1 MPELG
6 IHCVKRAD
14 SGAGLTDF
22 GKAARVSLLLVLSC
36 AMSPAFAQASEV
48 ACPVGSQVMTGS
60 GTEST
65 PYQVTDI
72 CQLQGISS
80 RPAAYYVLMDNIDAS
95 TTKDWNGGAGFRP
108 IASTATDGFSGSFVN
123 PGKHEISLLTIS
135 RSTETYVG
143 LFSRLAAGA
152 TIQGVILVG
161 SRTTGRDSVGSLVGF
176 SDGVTDNNSATGSV
190 FGQSNVG
197 GLVGF
202 SSSRSSIDN
211 SYATGSVSG
220 VSQVGGVVGNNFG
233 SINYTYATSTV
244 IGTGSIVGGLVG
256 FSRGDISDSYATG
269 SVSGGSLV
277 GGLVGFINS
286 GDISGSYATGSV
298 SGDDVVGGLTGYQDF
313 GIGITDS
320 YATGSV
326 SGGDRVGGL
335 TGFQEVNSS
344 ITDSYATGSVIGRAD
359 HVGGLVG
366 DQERDSSIRD
376 SYATGSVSGDNHVG
390 GLVGNSLGFISSS
403 SATGSVSGAG
413 DNIGGLVGNSLGF
426 IRDSHAASAVTG
438 QFSVG
443 GLVGNSLGFISNSS
457 ATGSVFGTG
466 GNIGG
471 LVGNQEFS
479 SSIRDSYATGSVSG
493 DYFIGG
499 FVGNGLGFV
508 SNSYA
513 TGSVSGDYFIG
524 GLVGFLGSSSS
535 IRDSY
540 ATGSVSGDY
549 SVGGLVGRGN
559 GNIANSYYA
568 ARGWNNGL
576 GEERTFTQ
584 LRCLAMPGAVA
595 CPTESPKSSYQGWDA
610 RVWDFGSATD
620 LPQLLSNRNS
630 DLNRKPYIKTPS
642 GSVDIDSTRV
652 KLLFLEADYLGSPGE
667 PVTLTWSLS
676 GVPSS
681 LRHLVY
687 FDLGGGTTSTTFT
700 DNVKPSS
707 DSSTIK
713 LVVNGELAGRDFDV
727 VLKNDISANDDRI
740 QIRVRIA
747 VASPLVTGG
756 RLQTRTIPDN
766 SFSSF
771 LVFDAID
778 GDSPDSGGTGLSWSF
793 FSRDGIAEGT
803 TVLFSSTQRGGTVEV
818 EVRRNSLGSVG
829 SFVLEIENLAGVKI
843 MVVVTIETV
852 CSPIP
857 GADLMADQA
866 GTGTP
871 VNPYRIERLC
881 QLQDISSR
889 PAAYYEL
896 MDDIDASETEDW
908 NNGAGFKPIA
918 TFSGSFVNTD
928 NYVISSLTIDRDSES
943 FVGLFSKLA
952 KNGRIEGIRLVGSRT
967 TGKVTVGS
975 LVGRNYGVVEDSS
988 AAGSV
993 SGENRLGGLV
1003 GWNDGDINNGY
1014 ATGTVSGVFIS
1025 SNTIGG
1031 LVGLDTGDS
1040 ISRSSAT
1047 GSVSGG
1053 SLVGGLVGD
1062 ISTGEISRSYAA
1074 VTVTGTYDRVGGLVG
1089 YQDFGTSISNSSAT
1103 GSVSGR
1109 NQVGGLVGNQDE
1121 RSRISNSYA
1130 TGSVFG
1136 QDQVGGLVGIQVDR
1150 SRISNSYATGSV
1162 SGQDQVGGLVGI
1174 QVDRSRISNS
1184 YATGSVSG
1192 QDQVGGLVGRQ
1203 ESNASISDSYAT
1215 VSVSGRGS
1223 EVGGLVGSRGVGNI
1237 DNSYFAAR
1245 GQNNGL
1251 GEERTF
1257 VQLRCLTTLGE
1268 TCPSGSQESS
1278 YQGWDPSVWGFG
1290 SAMDLPQLSSNQNPE
1305 LNLKPY
1311 IESSTELVVGVGI
1324 PGITRFSLEAN
1335 YLGPPAESVTLT
1347 WSLLFNASSTLSDFV
1362 CFELED
1368 GTTSTEAN
1376 GSAATLVVVSDERL
1390 VGRSFYVVLKNN
1402 ISADSDRVRVR
1413 VEGVKQPYIVRDNA
1427 VSAMIG
1433 RITTF
1438 NFSVGYTGSPGEPA
1452 TLTWSLSGVPSTLSH
1467 LVYFDL
1473 GGGTT
1478 STTFTDSAKLTD
1490 SASPVTLVVVGNEG
1504 LAGKSLY
1511 VMLTNKA
1518 TAKDDRVA
1526 IRIVGASPSVNGKG
1540 GREQTRMIWGG
1551 STSILSFGAVDRD
1564 SPDSDGAGLSWN
1576 FFSRDGIAEGSAV
1589 VFSSTTKG
1597 GAVEVEVRRSSLD
1610 LYDVGSFVLEVTSPA
1625 GVKTTFTVTIETVCS
1640 PVSGEDL
1647 MTGQAG
1653 KGTSGSPYQIE
1664 RLCQLQDISSS
1675 PTAYHVL
1682 VADIDASRTRGWNGG
1697 AGFEPLASFSGSF
1710 VSTRHHREST
1720 RNYVISSLTISRSG
1734 TDHVGLFSR
1743 LAEGATIRGVTLVGS
1758 SVIGGLTVGS
1768 LVGSNA
1774 GVIEGCSV
1782 TGSVSGRSQ
1791 VGGLVGS
1798 NRGGN
1803 ISNSYA
1809 TGSVDGQ
1816 DSVGGL
1822 VGNQTQASRISN
1834 SYATGLVSA
1843 RTNNVGGLVGNS
1855 SGEINNSYATGS
1867 VSGRDE
1873 IGGLVG
1879 NSSGEINNSY
1889 ATGSV
1894 FGQNQ
1899 VGGLVG
1905 YQESNSSINDSY
1917 ATGSV
1922 SGQDQVG
1929 GLVGDQDDSSR
1940 ISNSYATGSVSGRGN
1955 EVGGLVGRSKTT
1967 ETIRNS
1973 YFAARGQNNGLGEER
1988 TFVQLRCL
1996 TTPGETCPSGS
2007 QESSYQGWDTSV
2019 WVFGSAMDLP
2029 QLLSNRNSDLNLKPY
2044 IKGSSELVV
2053 RSGYMGI
2060 TRFSLEADY
2069 PGPPGESVVLTWS
2082 LLFNAS
2088 STLSDFVYFELED
2101 GTTSTEA
2108 NGSAAMLAVVRDDL
2122 MEGKGFY
2129 VVLKNNISANDDRI
2143 RVRIEEEKQPYI
2155 LRDDDIRPAPIGSTN
2170 TFSFSVA
2177 YAGPAGKP
2185 VTLTWSLLGVP
2196 ASLRYLAYFDLGD
2209 GKSSTTFTDSSVFTD
2224 SASTVTLVVV
2234 GDKELAG
2241 MSFYVVLENNISV
2254 NDDRVLVQVGG
2265 EKQPFILRDDGI
2277 RLAGVEVNTTF
2288 SLSVGYAGSPEVSVD
2303 LTWSLSGVPTTLRHL
2318 VYFDLGDG
2326 TTSTV
2331 FTDSA
2336 KFTDSAIPVTLV
2348 VVGNKELAGR
2358 SFYVVLK
2365 NDISANDDRVRVD
2378 VEEEKQP
2385 YILQSDDIRQAWIDV
2400 NTTFSLS
2407 VGYAGTP
2414 GIPVTLTWSLFG
2426 VPSTLSHLVYF
2437 DLGGGTISTT
2447 VTDNAKLTDS
2457 ASPVTLV
2464 VVGDKELVGR
2474 DFSVVLENNISAK
2487 DDRVAIRVVGVSP
2500 LVDGGREQTR
2510 MIWGGSTSIL
2520 SFGAIDRDSP
2530 DSDGAGLSWNFF
2542 SRDGIAEGSS
2552 VVFSSTTK
2560 GGAVEVEV
2568 RRSSLD
2574 LYDVGSFVLEV
2585 TSPAGVKTTFTVTIE
2600 TVCSPVSGG
2609 DLMAGQTGTGISG
2622 NPYQID
2628 RLCQL
2633 QDISSSPT
2641 AHHVLVADIDAS
2653 RTRDWNGGA
2662 GFEPIARFSGSFVST
2677 RRHRES
2683 TRNYEIRSLWISRSN
2698 TNHVGLFSR
2707 LAEGAT
2713 IRGVILDGSGVTGL
2727 DVVGSL
2733 VGLNSGV
2740 IEGCSATGSVF
2751 GRYAVGGLVGESR
2764 GSISNSSATGSV
2776 FGRNYVGG
2784 LQGYQLAG
2792 SGIRDS
2798 YATGSVVGTGS
2809 FIGGLA
2815 GYLRGDIRNS
2825 YATGSVSGSGHDI
2838 GGLVGRHGGIL
2849 IGNGTSVETNVI
2861 TDSYATGSVVGGREG
2876 CMGGLVGYEERGSNI
2891 IDSYATGSVSGQD
2904 KVGGLTGCQFVY
2916 ASISNSYATGSVS
2929 GGRVVGGL
2937 VGEFW
2942 GSISNSY
2949 ATGSV
2954 SGRGD
2959 NVGGLVGEFRGSISN
2974 SYATGSVSGRGDNVG
2989 GLVGRRENAEFI
3001 RNSYYAA
3008 RGRNNDLGE
3017 ERTFKQ
3023 LRCPT
3028 MSSETCGLPGSD
3040 QRTYENWDTN
3050 VWDFGSATELP
3061 QLPGNRN
3068 SELNLKPYI
3077 SGSVDLVA
3085 VIGPVGTTQLS
3096 LVADYLGPPRKS
3108 VTLTWSLSGVPTK
3121 LRHLVYFDL
3130 GGGTTSTT
3138 FTDSAKLTDSAS
3150 SVTLVVVGNK
3160 GLPGRSFYVVLEN
3173 NISANDDR
3181 VRVDVVEEKQPYI
3194 LQSDDIRLAEIEVNT
3209 TFSLSVG
3216 YAGPAEQP
3224 VTLTWS
3230 LSGVPATLRH
3240 LVYFDLGGGATST
3253 TFADPG
3259 KLTDSASTATLV
3271 VVGNKELAG
3280 RSFYVVLKN
3289 DISANDDRVL
3299 VQVGEEKQP
3308 YILQSDDI
3316 RLAEIEVNTTFS
3328 LSTDYAG
3335 SPGVPVTL
3343 TWSLSG
3349 VPATLRHLVYF
3360 DLGDGKSSTTFTD
3373 SAVFTDSAGT
3383 ATLVVVG
3390 NKELAGRSFYVVLK
3404 NDISVNGDRAL
3415 VQVGEEKQPYILR
3428 DDDLRPA
3435 PIGSTNTF
3443 SLSVGYAGPAGQAVD
3458 LTWSLS
3464 GVPATLRHLVYF
3476 DLGGGTTSTTFTESA
3491 VFTDSA
3497 STVALVVVG
3506 NRELAG
3512 RSFYVVLENDIS
3524 VNDDRLLVQVGEDK
3538 QPYILRDEGVRL
3550 AEIEVN
3556 TTFSLSV
3563 GYAGTP
3569 GVPVT
3574 LTWSLSGVPATLRR
3588 LVYFDLG
3595 DGTTSTT
3602 VTDSAKLTDSAS
3614 PVTLVVVGNKEL
3626 AGISFYVVLK
3636 NDISVNDDRVR
3647 VRVGE
3652 EKQPYILQSDDIR
3665 LAEIEV
3671 TTTFSL
3677 SVSYAG
3683 TPGIP
3688 VTLTWS
3694 LSGVPVTLRHLA
3706 YFDLGDG
3713 TTSTTVT
3720 DIAKLTDSASTVT
3733 LVVVGN
3739 KGLAGR
3745 SFYVV
3750 LENNISVND
3759 DRVRVD
3765 VEEEKQPYIL
3775 QSDDIRQAGVEG
3787 NTTFSLS
3794 VSYAGT
3800 PGIPVDLT
3808 WSLSGVPTTLRHL
3821 AYFDLGDG
3829 ATSTT
3834 VTDPGKLTD
3843 SASTVTLV
3851 VVGNKELAGRSFY
3864 VVLKNNISVN
3874 EDRVRVDVEE
3884 EKQPYILQSD
3894 DIRQAG
3900 VEGNTTFS
3908 LSVGYAGTPGIPV
3921 DLTWSLSGVP
3931 TTLRHLVYFD
3941 LGDGTTSTTVTDS
3954 AKLTDSAST
3963 VTLVVVGNK
3972 GLADTSFYV
3981 VLKNDIS
3988 VNEDRVRVDVE
3999 KEKQPYILQSDDIRQ
4014 AEVEGNTTFSLSV
4027 GYAGTP
4033 GIPVTL
4039 TWSLSGVPTTL
4050 RHLVYFDLGD
4060 GTTSTTV
4067 TDSAKLTDSAS
4078 TVTLV
4083 VVGNKGL
4090 ADTSFYV
4097 VLKNDI
4103 SVNDDR
4109 VRVDVEE
4116 EKQPYILRDDDIRP
4130 APIGSTNT
4138 FSFSVGYA
4146 GTPGVPVTLTW
4157 SLSGVPATLRHLV
4170 YFDLGGGTTS
4180 TTVTDIAKFTDS
4192 ASTVTLVV
4200 VGNKKLAGRSFY
4212 VVLEND
4218 ISVNDDRLLVQVGED
4233 KQPYILRGDGIRL
4246 AKIEANNTF
4255 GFSVSYAGT
4264 PGVPVTLTWSLSG
4277 VPTMLRHLVYFDLG
4291 DGTTSTT
4298 VTDSAKLTDSAS
4310 PVRLVVVGNKELAG
4324 ISFYVVLKNDISV
4337 NEDRVRVDVEEEKQ
4351 PYILQGDDIRQAGVE
4366 GNTTFSLSVGYAGT
4380 PGIPVDLTWSLSGV
4394 PTSLRHL
4401 VYFDLGDG
4409 TTSTTVTDIAKLT
4422 DSAGTATLVVVG
4434 NKELAGI
4441 SFYVVL
4447 KNDISVNDD
4456 RVRVD
4461 VEEEKQP
4468 YILQSDDIR
4477 QAGVEGNTTFSL
4489 SVGYAGT
4496 PEVPVTLTW
4505 SLSGVPATLRHLV
4518 YFDLGDGTTSTTVT
4532 DIAKLTDS
4540 ASPVTLVVVGNKGL
4554 AGISFYVVLKN
4565 DISANDD
4572 RILVDVEEEKQPYI
4586 LQSDDIRQAGVEG
4599 NTTFSLSV
4607 AYAGT
4612 PEVPVTLTWSL
4623 SGVPATLRHLVYFDL
4638 GGGTT
4643 STTVTD
4649 SAKLTDSASTVTLVV
4664 VGNKGLAGR
4673 SFYVVLKNDISVND
4687 DRILVDVEEE
4697 KQPYILQSDDIRQ
4710 ARSEVNTTFSLS
4722 VGYAGTPGVPV
4733 TLTWSLSGVPTTL
4746 RHLVYFD
4753 LGGGTTSTTVT
4764 DSAKLTD
4771 SASTVTLVVEGNKE
4785 LAGRSFYVVL
4795 KNDISVND
4803 DRVLVQSLIPG
4814 LRPFVGPDGRDQ
4826 IVMIWEGLTRTTL
4839 RFSATDGDSPDD
4851 GSGLSWDF
4859 FSTDR
4864 IAEGSAVRFNST
4876 QKGSVVEVEVRRRLD
4891 LRDVGSFVLGVES
4904 RAGVKTTFTVTVKT
4918 VCSSVPGADL
4928 MAGQAGTGTSDDPYQ
4943 IKRLCQLQD
4952 VSSSPSAH
4960 YELAADI
4967 DGNSPRML
4975 NGGAGF
4981 EPIASTAADGF
4992 SGSFVSTNNYVIS
5005 SLTISRS
5012 STDNVGLFS
5021 RLAAGATIRG
5031 VILVGSRT
5039 IGRDN
5044 VGSLAGSN
5052 NRGVIEDCSVLGSV
5066 SGGNRVG
5073 GLVGYSLAGGISNS
5087 YAAGLVSGQGNVG
5100 GLVGNQGDGSSIS
5113 DSYATGSVFGT
5124 GENIG
5129 GLVGNQGDGSSISNT
5144 YATGSVFGTGES
5156 IGGLVGYQVSS
5167 SIVNSYYA
5175 ARGRSN
5181 SLGEERTFA
5190 QLRCPTM
5197 VRRFCLLG
5205 SQENTYEDWDAN
5217 VWDFGSATD
5226 LPQLSSNRSL
5236 DLNLKPYVKGSADLV
5251 VTVSAGVT
5259 QLSLEADY
5267 LGPPGESVT
5276 LTWSLSGVPTSLRDL
5291 VYFSLGGGSTSTMF
5305 TDPGKPTSGAS
5316 TATLVVVGSGLAE
5329 LVGKVFYVVLK
5340 NDVSGDVDR
5349 VPIQVLQ
5356 EAPTVLTR
5364 PLRVKVY
5371 LGGAVR

>member
-22 GKAARVSLLLVLSC
+22 GKAARVSLLLALSC
-36 AMSPAFAQASEV
+36 VLSPAFAQASEV

-152 TIQGVILVG
+152 TIRGVILVG

-286 GDISGSYATGSV
+286 GDISDSYATGSV

-390 GLVGNSLGFISSS
+390 GLVGNGLGFISSS

-549 SVGGLVGRGN
+549 YVGGLVGRGN

-584 LRCLAMPGAVA
+584 LRCLAMPSAVA

-652 KLLFLEADYLGSPGE
+652 KLLFLEADYLGPPGE

-952 KNGRIEGIRLVGSRT
+952 KNGKIEGIRLVGSRT

-1150 SRISNSYATGSV
+1150 SRISDSYATGSV
-1162 SGQDQVGGLVGI
+1162 SGRGNEVGGLVGRQESNASISDSYATVSVSGRGNEVGGLVGI
-1174 QVDRSRISNS
+1174 QVGRSRISNS

-1203 ESNASISDSYAT
+1203 EANASISDSYAT

-1347 WSLLFNASSTLSDFV
+1347 WSLPDVPTTLSHLVYFD
-1362 CFELED
+1362 LGGD
-1368 GTTSTEAN
+1368 ATSTTFTDRTKLTN
-1376 GSAATLVVVSDERL
+1376 SASTVTLVVVSDERL
-1390 VGRSFYVVLKNN
+1390 AGRSFYVVLKNN

-1413 VEGVKQPYIVRDNA
+1413 VEGMKQPYIVRDNA

-1452 TLTWSLSGVPSTLSH
+1452 TLTWSLPGVPSTLSH

-1478 STTFTDSAKLTD
+1478 SSAFAYSGEFATDL
-1490 SASPVTLVVVGNEG
+1490 SPVTLVVVGDEG

-1511 VMLTNKA
+1511 VVLTNKA

-1576 FFSRDGIAEGSAV
+1576 FFSRDGIAEGSSV

-1867 VSGRDE
+1867 VSG
-1873 IGGLVG
+1873 
-1879 NSSGEINNSY
+1879 
-1889 ATGSV
+1889 
-1894 FGQNQ
+1894 
-1899 VGGLVG
+1899 
-1905 YQESNSSINDSY
+1905 
-1917 ATGSV
+1917 
-1922 SGQDQVG
+1922 QDQVG
-1929 GLVGDQDDSSR
+1929 GLVGRSSNTS
-1940 ISNSYATGSVSGRGN
+1940 I
-1955 EVGGLVGRSKTT
+1955 
-1967 ETIRNS
+1967 IRNS

-1988 TFVQLRCL
+1988 TFTQLRCP
-1996 TTPGETCPSGS
+1996 TMFSATCSLS
-2007 QESSYQGWDTSV
+2007 DSDQRTYEDWDTSV

-2029 QLLSNRNSDLNLKPY
+2029 QLLSNRNSELNLKPY
-2044 IKGSSELVV
+2044 INGSAELVV
-2053 RSGYMGI
+2053 GTGIPGI
-2060 TRFSLEADY
+2060 TRFSLKADY
-2069 PGPPGESVVLTWS
+2069 PGPLGESVVLTWS

-2101 GTTSTEA
+2101 GTTSTEE
-2108 NGSAAMLAVVRDDL
+2108 NGSAATLAVVRDDL
-2122 MEGKGFY
+2122 MEGKSFY

-2143 RVRIEEEKQPYI
+2143 RVRIEKEKQPYI
-2155 LRDDDIRPAPIGSTN
+2155 RSPGDILSATIGSTT
-2170 TFSFSVA
+2170 TFSFSV
-2177 YAGPAGKP
+2177 
-2185 VTLTWSLLGVP
+2185 
-2196 ASLRYLAYFDLGD
+2196 
-2209 GKSSTTFTDSSVFTD
+2209 
-2224 SASTVTLVVV
+2224 
-2234 GDKELAG
+2234 E
-2241 MSFYVVLENNISV
+2241 
-2254 NDDRVLVQVGG
+2254 
-2265 EKQPFILRDDGI
+2265 
-2277 RLAGVEVNTTF
+2277 
-2288 SLSVGYAGSPEVSVD
+2288 
-2303 LTWSLSGVPTTLRHL
+2303 
-2318 VYFDLGDG
+2318 
-2326 TTSTV
+2326 
-2331 FTDSA
+2331 
-2336 KFTDSAIPVTLV
+2336 
-2348 VVGNKELAGR
+2348 
-2358 SFYVVLK
+2358 
-2365 NDISANDDRVRVD
+2365 
-2378 VEEEKQP
+2378 
-2385 YILQSDDIRQAWIDV
+2385 
-2400 NTTFSLS
+2400 
-2407 VGYAGTP
+2407 
-2414 GIPVTLTWSLFG
+2414 
-2426 VPSTLSHLVYF
+2426 
-2437 DLGGGTISTT
+2437 
-2447 VTDNAKLTDS
+2447 
-2457 ASPVTLV
+2457 
-2464 VVGDKELVGR
+2464 
-2474 DFSVVLENNISAK
+2474 
-2487 DDRVAIRVVGVSP
+2487 
-2500 LVDGGREQTR
+2500 
-2510 MIWGGSTSIL
+2510 
-2520 SFGAIDRDSP
+2520 
-2530 DSDGAGLSWNFF
+2530 
-2542 SRDGIAEGSS
+2542 
-2552 VVFSSTTK
+2552 
-2560 GGAVEVEV
+2560 
-2568 RRSSLD
+2568 
-2574 LYDVGSFVLEV
+2574 
-2585 TSPAGVKTTFTVTIE
+2585 
-2600 TVCSPVSGG
+2600 
-2609 DLMAGQTGTGISG
+2609 
-2622 NPYQID
+2622 
-2628 RLCQL
+2628 
-2633 QDISSSPT
+2633 
-2641 AHHVLVADIDAS
+2641 
-2653 RTRDWNGGA
+2653 
-2662 GFEPIARFSGSFVST
+2662 
-2677 RRHRES
+2677 
-2683 TRNYEIRSLWISRSN
+2683 
-2698 TNHVGLFSR
+2698 
-2707 LAEGAT
+2707 
-2713 IRGVILDGSGVTGL
+2713 
-2727 DVVGSL
+2727 
-2733 VGLNSGV
+2733 
-2740 IEGCSATGSVF
+2740 
-2751 GRYAVGGLVGESR
+2751 
-2764 GSISNSSATGSV
+2764 
-2776 FGRNYVGG
+2776 
-2784 LQGYQLAG
+2784 
-2792 SGIRDS
+2792 
-2798 YATGSVVGTGS
+2798 
-2809 FIGGLA
+2809 
-2815 GYLRGDIRNS
+2815 
-2825 YATGSVSGSGHDI
+2825 
-2838 GGLVGRHGGIL
+2838 
-2849 IGNGTSVETNVI
+2849 
-2861 TDSYATGSVVGGREG
+2861 
-2876 CMGGLVGYEERGSNI
+2876 
-2891 IDSYATGSVSGQD
+2891 
-2904 KVGGLTGCQFVY
+2904 
-2916 ASISNSYATGSVS
+2916 
-2929 GGRVVGGL
+2929 
-2937 VGEFW
+2937 
-2942 GSISNSY
+2942 
-2949 ATGSV
+2949 
-2954 SGRGD
+2954 
-2959 NVGGLVGEFRGSISN
+2959 
-2974 SYATGSVSGRGDNVG
+2974 
-2989 GLVGRRENAEFI
+2989 
-3001 RNSYYAA
+3001 
-3008 RGRNNDLGE
+3008 
-3017 ERTFKQ
+3017 
-3023 LRCPT
+3023 
-3028 MSSETCGLPGSD
+3028 
-3040 QRTYENWDTN
+3040 
-3050 VWDFGSATELP
+3050 
-3061 QLPGNRN
+3061 
-3068 SELNLKPYI
+3068 
-3077 SGSVDLVA
+3077 
-3085 VIGPVGTTQLS
+3085 
-3096 LVADYLGPPRKS
+3096 
-3108 VTLTWSLSGVPTK
+3108 
-3121 LRHLVYFDL
+3121 
-3130 GGGTTSTT
+3130 
-3138 FTDSAKLTDSAS
+3138 
-3150 SVTLVVVGNK
+3150 
-3160 GLPGRSFYVVLEN
+3160 
-3173 NISANDDR
+3173 
-3181 VRVDVVEEKQPYI
+3181 
-3194 LQSDDIRLAEIEVNT
+3194 
-3209 TFSLSVG
+3209 

-3230 LSGVPATLRH
+3230 LSGVPTSLRDF
-3240 LVYFDLGGGATST
+3240 VYFDLGGG
-3253 TFADPG
+3253 
-3259 KLTDSASTATLV
+3259 
-3271 VVGNKELAG
+3271 
-3280 RSFYVVLKN
+3280 RS
-3289 DISANDDRVL
+3289 
-3299 VQVGEEKQP
+3299 
-3308 YILQSDDI
+3308 
-3316 RLAEIEVNTTFS
+3316 
-3328 LSTDYAG
+3328 
-3335 SPGVPVTL
+3335 
-3343 TWSLSG
+3343 
-3349 VPATLRHLVYF
+3349 
-3360 DLGDGKSSTTFTD
+3360 
-3373 SAVFTDSAGT
+3373 
-3383 ATLVVVG
+3383 
-3390 NKELAGRSFYVVLK
+3390 
-3404 NDISVNGDRAL
+3404 
-3415 VQVGEEKQPYILR
+3415 
-3428 DDDLRPA
+3428 
-3435 PIGSTNTF
+3435 
-3443 SLSVGYAGPAGQAVD
+3443 
-3458 LTWSLS
+3458 
-3464 GVPATLRHLVYF
+3464 
-3476 DLGGGTTSTTFTESA
+3476 
-3491 VFTDSA
+3491 
-3497 STVALVVVG
+3497 
-3506 NRELAG
+3506 
-3512 RSFYVVLENDIS
+3512 
-3524 VNDDRLLVQVGEDK
+3524 
-3538 QPYILRDEGVRL
+3538 
-3550 AEIEVN
+3550 
-3556 TTFSLSV
+3556 
-3563 GYAGTP
+3563 
-3569 GVPVT
+3569 
-3574 LTWSLSGVPATLRR
+3574 
-3588 LVYFDLG
+3588 
-3595 DGTTSTT
+3595 STT

-3614 PVTLVVVGNKEL
+3614 PVTLMVVGNERL
-3626 AGISFYVVLK
+3626 AGRFFYVVLK
-3636 NDISVNDDRVR
+3636 NNISANDDRFR
-3647 VRVGE
+3647 VRIEGDPPGIFVG
-3652 EKQPYILQSDDIR
+3652 DDR
-3665 LAEIEV
+3665 LVSAGT
-3671 TTTFSL
+3671 TTTFSF
-3677 SVSYAG
+3677 SVAYAG

-3694 LSGVPVTLRHLA
+3694 LSGVPTSLRDFI
-3706 YFDLGDG
+3706 YFDLGG
-3713 TTSTTVT
+3713 GKSSTTFT
-3720 DIAKLTDSASTVT
+3720 DGAKLTGSADPIT
-3733 LVVVGN
+3733 LVVGGN
-3739 KGLAGR
+3739 ER
-3745 SFYVV
+3745 
-3750 LENNISVND
+3750 
-3759 DRVRVD
+3759 
-3765 VEEEKQPYIL
+3765 
-3775 QSDDIRQAGVEG
+3775 
-3787 NTTFSLS
+3787 
-3794 VSYAGT
+3794 
-3800 PGIPVDLT
+3800 
-3808 WSLSGVPTTLRHL
+3808 
-3821 AYFDLGDG
+3821 
-3829 ATSTT
+3829 
-3834 VTDPGKLTD
+3834 
-3843 SASTVTLV
+3843 
-3851 VVGNKELAGRSFY
+3851 LAGRSFY
-3864 VVLKNNISVN
+3864 VVLKNDISAKVDRFQVQIEGDPPNILGDD
-3874 EDRVRVDVEE
+3874 DRLV
-3884 EKQPYILQSD
+3884 P
-3894 DIRQAG
+3894 
-3900 VEGNTTFS
+3900 
-3908 LSVGYAGTPGIPV
+3908 AGT
-3921 DLTWSLSGVP
+3921 
-3931 TTLRHLVYFD
+3931 TTIFRF
-3941 LGDGTTSTTVTDS
+3941 
-3954 AKLTDSAST
+3954 
-3963 VTLVVVGNK
+3963 
-3972 GLADTSFYV
+3972 
-3981 VLKNDIS
+3981 
-3988 VNEDRVRVDVE
+3988 
-3999 KEKQPYILQSDDIRQ
+3999 
-4014 AEVEGNTTFSLSV
+4014 SV

-4039 TWSLSGVPTTL
+4039 TWSLSGVPTL
-4050 RHLVYFDLGD
+4050 
-4060 GTTSTTV
+4060 
-4067 TDSAKLTDSAS
+4067 
-4078 TVTLV
+4078 
-4083 VVGNKGL
+4083 
-4090 ADTSFYV
+4090 
-4097 VLKNDI
+4097 
-4103 SVNDDR
+4103 
-4109 VRVDVEE
+4109 
-4116 EKQPYILRDDDIRP
+4116 LRD
-4130 APIGSTNT
+4130 
-4138 FSFSVGYA
+4138 F
-4146 GTPGVPVTLTW
+4146 
-4157 SLSGVPATLRHLV
+4157 V
-4170 YFDLGGGTTS
+4170 YFDLGGGKSS
-4180 TTVTDIAKFTDS
+4180 TTFTD
-4192 ASTVTLVV
+4192 
-4200 VGNKKLAGRSFY
+4200 
-4212 VVLEND
+4212 
-4218 ISVNDDRLLVQVGED
+4218 
-4233 KQPYILRGDGIRL
+4233 
-4246 AKIEANNTF
+4246 
-4255 GFSVSYAGT
+4255 GT
-4264 PGVPVTLTWSLSG
+4264 
-4277 VPTMLRHLVYFDLG
+4277 
-4291 DGTTSTT
+4291 
-4298 VTDSAKLTDSAS
+4298 KLTGTAS
-4310 PVRLVVVGNKELAG
+4310 PV
-4324 ISFYVVLKNDISV
+4324 
-4337 NEDRVRVDVEEEKQ
+4337 
-4351 PYILQGDDIRQAGVE
+4351 
-4366 GNTTFSLSVGYAGT
+4366 
-4380 PGIPVDLTWSLSGV
+4380 
-4394 PTSLRHL
+4394 
-4401 VYFDLGDG
+4401 
-4409 TTSTTVTDIAKLT
+4409 
-4422 DSAGTATLVVVG
+4422 TLVVVG
-4434 NKELAGI
+4434 NKELAGRI
-4441 SFYVVL
+4441 FYVVL
-4447 KNDISVNDD
+4447 KNNTSASDD
-4456 RVRVD
+4456 RVKVR
-4461 VEEEKQP
+4461 
-4468 YILQSDDIR
+4468 
-4477 QAGVEGNTTFSL
+4477 VEGDPPNILGDDDRLVPIGRTTIISF
-4489 SVGYAGT
+4489 SVGYTGS
-4496 PEVPVTLTW
+4496 PVPVTLTW
-4505 SLSGVPATLRHLV
+4505 SLLDVPSTLSHLV
-4518 YFDLGDGTTSTTVT
+4518 YFDLAGNSTSTTFT
-4532 DIAKLTDS
+4532 DPSVLTS
-4540 ASPVTLVVVGNKGL
+4540 GASMVTLVVVGDEGL
-4554 AGISFYVVLKN
+4554 A
-4565 DISANDD
+4565 D
-4572 RILVDVEEEKQPYI
+4572 
-4586 LQSDDIRQAGVEG
+4586 
-4599 NTTFSLSV
+4599 
-4607 AYAGT
+4607 
-4612 PEVPVTLTWSL
+4612 
-4623 SGVPATLRHLVYFDL
+4623 
-4638 GGGTT
+4638 
-4643 STTVTD
+4643 
-4649 SAKLTDSASTVTLVV
+4649 
-4664 VGNKGLAGR
+4664 R
-4673 SFYVVLKNDISVND
+4673 SFYVVL
-4687 DRILVDVEEE
+4687 R
-4697 KQPYILQSDDIRQ
+4697 
-4710 ARSEVNTTFSLS
+4710 
-4722 VGYAGTPGVPV
+4722 
-4733 TLTWSLSGVPTTL
+4733 
-4746 RHLVYFD
+4746 
-4753 LGGGTTSTTVT
+4753 
-4764 DSAKLTD
+4764 
-4771 SASTVTLVVEGNKE
+4771 
-4785 LAGRSFYVVL
+4785 
-4795 KNDISVND
+4795 
-4803 DRVLVQSLIPG
+4803 
-4814 LRPFVGPDGRDQ
+4814 
-4826 IVMIWEGLTRTTL
+4826 
-4839 RFSATDGDSPDD
+4839 
-4851 GSGLSWDF
+4851 
-4859 FSTDR
+4859 
-4864 IAEGSAVRFNST
+4864 
-4876 QKGSVVEVEVRRRLD
+4876 
-4891 LRDVGSFVLGVES
+4891 
-4904 RAGVKTTFTVTVKT
+4904 
-4918 VCSSVPGADL
+4918 
-4928 MAGQAGTGTSDDPYQ
+4928 
-4943 IKRLCQLQD
+4943 
-4952 VSSSPSAH
+4952 
-4960 YELAADI
+4960 
-4967 DGNSPRML
+4967 
-4975 NGGAGF
+4975 
-4981 EPIASTAADGF
+4981 
-4992 SGSFVSTNNYVIS
+4992 NN
-5005 SLTISRS
+5005 
-5012 STDNVGLFS
+5012 
-5021 RLAAGATIRG
+5021 
-5031 VILVGSRT
+5031 
-5039 IGRDN
+5039 
-5044 VGSLAGSN
+5044 
-5052 NRGVIEDCSVLGSV
+5052 
-5066 SGGNRVG
+5066 
-5073 GLVGYSLAGGISNS
+5073 
-5087 YAAGLVSGQGNVG
+5087 
-5100 GLVGNQGDGSSIS
+5100 
-5113 DSYATGSVFGT
+5113 
-5124 GENIG
+5124 
-5129 GLVGNQGDGSSISNT
+5129 
-5144 YATGSVFGTGES
+5144 
-5156 IGGLVGYQVSS
+5156 
-5167 SIVNSYYA
+5167 
-5175 ARGRSN
+5175 
-5181 SLGEERTFA
+5181 
-5190 QLRCPTM
+5190 
-5197 VRRFCLLG
+5197 
-5205 SQENTYEDWDAN
+5205 
-5217 VWDFGSATD
+5217 
-5226 LPQLSSNRSL
+5226 
-5236 DLNLKPYVKGSADLV
+5236 
-5251 VTVSAGVT
+5251 
-5259 QLSLEADY
+5259 
-5267 LGPPGESVT
+5267 
-5276 LTWSLSGVPTSLRDL
+5276 
-5291 VYFSLGGGSTSTMF
+5291 
-5305 TDPGKPTSGAS
+5305 
-5316 TATLVVVGSGLAE
+5316 
-5329 LVGKVFYVVLK
+5329 
-5340 NDVSGDVDR
+5340 VSGDVAR
-5349 VPIQVLQ
+5349 VMIQARK
-5356 EAPTVLTR
+5356 EDSSA
-5364 PLRVKVY
+5364 LRVRVY